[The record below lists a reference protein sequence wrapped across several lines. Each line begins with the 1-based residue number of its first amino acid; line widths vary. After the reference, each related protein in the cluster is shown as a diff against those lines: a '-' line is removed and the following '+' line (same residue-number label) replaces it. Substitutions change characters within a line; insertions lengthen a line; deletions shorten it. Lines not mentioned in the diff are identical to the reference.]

1 MIAEGAFVKT
11 LFPTSEQPRR
21 PGLLHICYCLA
32 VTRPVVLMAYSSSKS
47 WPSAAPLP
55 PGVRIFEAAEAARL
69 NQRPFVLYLNR
80 LARLPLTSDWFPDL
94 DKPSQGVVAVAPAAL
109 QDQLLKTM
117 AELAQR
123 RRELIQKL
131 GP

>member
-1 MIAEGAFVKT
+1 
-11 LFPTSEQPRR
+11 
-21 PGLLHICYCLA
+21 
-32 VTRPVVLMAYSSSKS
+32 MAYSSSKS

-55 PGVRIFEAAEAARL
+55 PGVRIFAAAEAARL
-69 NQRPFVLYLNR
+69 DQRPFVLYLNR
-80 LARLPLTSDWFPDL
+80 LARLPLTWDWFPDL

-109 QDQLLKTM
+109 RDQLLKTI

-123 RRELIQKL
+123 RRELIHKL